1 MAKPN
6 ERKVA
11 AQELEQYLDEARSW
25 ETDRM
30 EQNDKSKKLA
40 WRLAGASWVLTVIA
54 VTGLAAMGPMT
65 RVVPYV
71 IRADQSTGVVDIVSA
86 LTDQK
91 TNYDASMNKFFVQRY
106 VRFREGYSNKLASEF
121 YNNVGLMSSTSEQ
134 QRYFAWF
141 NPKNPMSPLNVYQAF
156 ANVKIT
162 IKSTSFIKPDV
173 ALVRYVKEI
182 ERGGDKSVSNWA
194 ATVTFTY
201 VKAPMKEKD
210 REVNPLG
217 FQVLEYQND
226 PEGGSFDIPAP
237 VAVQRTAPQ
246 PAVSI
251 YPPSP
256 APQPIAA
263 GSN

>member
-1 MAKPN
+1 MVKLS
-6 ERKVA
+6 KK
-11 AQELEQYLDEARSW
+11 QEKTEVEAYLSETKSW
-25 ETDRM
+25 ETDRVSAN
-30 EQNDKSKKLA
+30 EKSKKLA
-40 WRLAGASWVLTVIA
+40 WRLVGASWVLTLIA
-54 VTGLAAMGPMT
+54 VTGLSVMGPMT

-71 IRADQSTGVVDIVSA
+71 IRTDQTTGVVDIVSA
-86 LTDQK
+86 VTDQK
-91 TNYDASMNKFFVQRY
+91 TNYDEAMNKFFVQRY

-156 ANVKIT
+156 ATVKIT
-162 IKSTSFIKPDV
+162 MKSTSFIKPDV

-194 ATVTFTY
+194 ATITFTY

-217 FQVLEYQND
+217 FQVLEYRND
-226 PEGGSFDIPAP
+226 PEGASFDVPAP
-237 VAVQRTAPQ
+237 VAAQANMHK

-256 APQPIAA
+256 SPQPAA

>member
-1 MAKPN
+1 MTKPDS
-6 ERKVA
+6 RKVQA
-11 AQELEQYLDEARSW
+11 DELKAYLAETQSW
-25 ETDRM
+25 ETDRF
-30 EQNDKSKKLA
+30 EQNEKSKRLA
-40 WRLAGASWVLTVIA
+40 WRLAGASWVLTFVA
-54 VTGLAAMGPMT
+54 VTGLAIMGPMT

-71 IRADQSTGVVDIVSA
+71 IRTDQSTGVVDIVSA

-91 TNYDASMNKFFVQRY
+91 TNYDEAMNKFMVQRY
-106 VRFREGYSNKLASEF
+106 VRYREGYSNKLASEF
-121 YNNVGLMSSTSEQ
+121 YNNVGLMSSTQEQ

-162 IKSTSFIKPDV
+162 MKSTSFIKPDV

-194 ATVTFTY
+194 ATITFSY

-217 FQVLEYQND
+217 FQVLEYRND
-226 PEGGSFDIPAP
+226 PEGGSFEVPVPTASQQAAP
-237 VAVQRTAPQ
+237 K

-256 APQPIAA
+256 QPTAT
-263 GSN
+263 GDN